1 MKKKAI
7 VQIGSSKRAHSV
19 PAEYRE
25 ESMPPAG
32 AFGDHEPPT
41 PPPPLPPPFENP
53 ESTVFRIAQYM
64 AQAKSAKKKLQV
76 TPDEALDRLLA
87 KHDRKAAKKKKQVT
101 PDEAMDMLL
110 AEHDR
115 KAGKVAKKAGGQ
127 TTLAIQDDIL
137 NAEETQLTGALVS
150 KKAKI
155 VQQPDMKPSKKAKKS
170 AAGASGSQRRMRYA
184 T

>member
-25 ESMPPAG
+25 ESMP
-32 AFGDHEPPT
+32 DHEPPPMPT
-41 PPPPLPPPFENP
+41 PMPPPPLPPPFEAP
-53 ESTVFRIAQYM
+53 ERTVVRIAQYM
-64 AQAKSAKKKLQV
+64 AQAKSVKKKLQV

-87 KHDRKAAKKKKQVT
+87 EHDRKAAKKKKQVT

-115 KAGKVAKKAGGQ
+115 KAAKVAKKAAGQ
-127 TTLAIQDDIL
+127 TTLAIQDQ
-137 NAEETQLTGALVS
+137 EEMETQPPGALVS

-155 VQQPDMKPSKKAKKS
+155 SEQPDIKPSKKAKS
-170 AAGASGSQRRMRYA
+170 LAAGASGSQRRKKYA

>member
-1 MKKKAI
+1 
-7 VQIGSSKRAHSV
+7 
-19 PAEYRE
+19 
-25 ESMPPAG
+25 
-32 AFGDHEPPT
+32 
-41 PPPPLPPPFENP
+41 
-53 ESTVFRIAQYM
+53 M

-87 KHDRKAAKKKKQVT
+87 EHDRKAAKKKKQVT

-115 KAGKVAKKAGGQ
+115 KAAKVAKKAAGRQ
-127 TTLAIQDDIL
+127 TTLAIQDQ
-137 NAEETQLTGALVS
+137 EEMETQPSGALVS

-155 VQQPDMKPSKKAKKS
+155 SKQADIKPRKKAQKS
-170 AAGASGSQRRMRYA
+170 AAGASGSQRRKKYA